1 MLPFV
6 LRLTLAT
13 CLLGIAMDMVT
24 AHVAVEYFTV
34 HHPHVVDSDSP
45 IVMAF
50 IWGVG
55 ASWWFG
61 AMAAVILWMYNRR
74 RPMPLPAAKI
84 LRTAYR
90 VLAGLWVILMAIL
103 LAAYSVAG
111 LVPAEDR
118 GASFEHDRR
127 LVAVAVTHS
136 TEYILG
142 AIAVVGLLVW
152 INRTSRK
159 E

>member
-1 MLPFV
+1 MVPFV

-34 HHPHVVDSDSP
+34 HHPHIVDSDSP
-45 IVMAF
+45 IVMAL
-50 IWGVG
+50 IWGIG

-61 AMAAVILWMYNRR
+61 AIAGVIIWMYNRR
-74 RPMPLPAAKI
+74 RPVPLPATKI
-84 LRTAYR
+84 LVAAYKA
-90 VLAGLWVILMAIL
+90 LALLWVVLMVILVV
-103 LAAYSVAG
+103 AYCLAG

-136 TEYILG
+136 TEYVLG
-142 AIAVVGLLVW
+142 AIAVVGLLIW
-152 INRTSRK
+152 INRSTRT
-159 E
+159 